1 MTGAAMTIDQILA
14 LLRAGFGGWDDA
26 GIAIEAVSPRA
37 ARLRMDVGARE
48 LRPGGT
54 VSGPTMFMLADTA
67 IYIAVLASV
76 GPQALAVTT
85 SMSINFLRKP
95 PLRALIAE
103 CRLLK
108 LGKRLAVGDVTIYS
122 EGDEEPVAQA
132 TGTYSIPP
140 TADA

>member
-1 MTGAAMTIDQILA
+1 MTIDEILA
-14 LLRAGFGGWDDA
+14 LLRAGFGRWDET
-26 GIAIEAVSPRA
+26 GIAIDAAGHRA
-37 ARLRMDVGARE
+37 ARLRMEVGARA

-54 VSGPTMFMLADTA
+54 VSGPTMFLLADTA
-67 IYIAVLASV
+67 IYVAVLASV

-85 SMSINFLRKP
+85 NMSINFLRKP
-95 PLRALIAE
+95 PPGGLVAE

-122 EGDEEPVAQA
+122 EGDDEPVAQA

-140 TADA
+140 PADV